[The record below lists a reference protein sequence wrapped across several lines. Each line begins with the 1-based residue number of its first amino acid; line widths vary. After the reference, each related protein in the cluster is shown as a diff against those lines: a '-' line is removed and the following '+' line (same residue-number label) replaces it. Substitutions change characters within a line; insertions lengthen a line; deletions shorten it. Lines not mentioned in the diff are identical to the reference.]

1 VIRTIG
7 ILGGGQLGRMLTLE
21 AKRMGYRVVTLEP
34 FPDSPTGQ
42 IADEQLVA
50 AYDDLRAIGELGA
63 RSDVVTYEFENIPL
77 ESVRALEA
85 DRRMVDPNASVLRI
99 TQERIL
105 EKTFVRDCGIPTA
118 DFAPVRDRAEFDA
131 ALATI
136 GFPAV
141 LKTTM
146 GGYDGKGQ
154 WVVRDRAAA
163 EKAFAEAGGRALIWE
178 RLIAFDRELSIIATR
193 DEGGDVVAFPVSE
206 NVHDHG
212 VLAMTIVPGRVSP
225 AIAERAHAY
234 ANTIATKL
242 GIVGTFCVE
251 FFQAGDD
258 LLVNE
263 IAPRVHNSGHYS
275 LDATQISQYEMHV
288 RAICGLPLVKPD
300 PRHGRRRSSRRRH
313 GDSARSESEAAHVR
327 QSERSAAPQDGA
339 LHGSRNVDRR
349 CDRAREHGARG
360 LALGRRPRHF
370 TQLERWTRTRR
381 CCGKRTQRCGRSTRV
396 PATTSIAT
404 WSIRRRSWRYYRR

>member
-21 AKRMGYRVVTLEP
+21 AKRMGYRVVALEP
-34 FPDSPTGQ
+34 FPNSPTGQ
-42 IADEQLVA
+42 VADEQLVA

-77 ESVRALEA
+77 ASVLALEA
-85 DRRMVDPNASVLRI
+85 DRRLVDPNAAVLRI

-118 DFAPVRDRAEFDA
+118 DFAPVRTPDELANAER
-131 ALATI
+131 TI

-154 WVVRDRAAA
+154 WVVRDRA
-163 EKAFAEAGGRALIWE
+163 EADDAWREAKGRALIWE
-178 RLIAFDRELSIIATR
+178 RLIPFERELSIIATR
-193 DEGGDVVAFPVSE
+193 DQTGNVVTFPVSE

-212 VLAMTIVPGRVSP
+212 VLAMTIVPGRVPP

-234 ANTIATKL
+234 ARTIAARL
-242 GIVGTFCVE
+242 GIIGTFCVE
-251 FFQAGDD
+251 FFHAGDE

-275 LDATQISQYEMHV
+275 LDATQISQYELHV
-288 RAICGLPLVKPD
+288 RAICGLPLVAPALFAPAVMVNILGTGEGDRLGGIEDVLTD
-300 PRHGRRRSSRRRH
+300 PQLKLHIYGKAHAAMRRKMAHFTVLGTSI
-313 GDSARSESEAAHVR
+313 DDVIARA
-327 QSERSAAPQDGA
+327 ERARAA
-339 LHGSRNVDRR
+339 LHWIDERVTSR
-349 CDRAREHGARG
+349 
-360 LALGRRPRHF
+360 
-370 TQLERWTRTRR
+370 T
-381 CCGKRTQRCGRSTRV
+381 
-396 PATTSIAT
+396 
-404 WSIRRRSWRYYRR
+404 

>member
-21 AKRMGYRVVTLEP
+21 AKRMGYRVVALEP
-34 FPDSPTGQ
+34 FPNSPTGQ
-42 IADEQLVA
+42 VADEQLVA

-77 ESVRALEA
+77 ASVLALEA
-85 DRRMVDPNASVLRI
+85 DRRLVDPNAAVLRI

-118 DFAPVRDRAEFDA
+118 DFAPVRTPDELANAER
-131 ALATI
+131 TI

-154 WVVRDRAAA
+154 WVVRDRA
-163 EKAFAEAGGRALIWE
+163 EADDAWREAKGRALIWE
-178 RLIAFDRELSIIATR
+178 RLIPFERELSIIATR
-193 DEGGDVVAFPVSE
+193 DQTGNVVTFPVSE

-212 VLAMTIVPGRVSP
+212 VLAMTIVPGRVPP

-234 ANTIATKL
+234 ARTIAARL
-242 GIVGTFCVE
+242 GIIGTFCVE
-251 FFQAGDD
+251 FFHAGDE

-275 LDATQISQYEMHV
+275 LDATQISQYELHV
-288 RAICGLPLVKPD
+288 RAICGLPLVAPALFAPAVMVNILGTGEGDRLGGIEDVLTD
-300 PRHGRRRSSRRRH
+300 PQLKLHIYGK
-313 GDSARSESEAAHVR
+313 AHR
-327 QSERSAAPQDGA
+327 
-339 LHGSRNVDRR
+339 
-349 CDRAREHGARG
+349 
-360 LALGRRPRHF
+360 
-370 TQLERWTRTRR
+370 
-381 CCGKRTQRCGRSTRV
+381 
-396 PATTSIAT
+396 
-404 WSIRRRSWRYYRR
+404 

>member
-63 RSDVVTYEFENIPL
+63 RSDIVTYEFENIPL
-77 ESVRALEA
+77 ESVLALEA
-85 DRRMVDPNASVLRI
+85 DRRLVDPNAAVLRI

-105 EKTFVRDCGIPTA
+105 EKTFVRECGIPTA

-136 GFPAV
+136 GFPGV

-163 EKAFAEAGGRALIWE
+163 EAAFAEAGGAALIWE

-193 DEGGDVVAFPVSE
+193 DEGGDVVSFPVSE

-212 VLAMTIVPGRVSP
+212 VLAMTIVPGRVPP

-234 ANTIATKL
+234 AKTIATQL

-251 FFQAGDD
+251 FFQAGDA

-275 LDATQISQYEMHV
+275 LDATQISQYELHV
-288 RAICGLPLVKPD
+288 RAICGLPLVTPKLFAPAVMVNILGTGEGNQLEGVREILRDPD
-300 PRHGRRRSSRRRH
+300 LKLHVYGKANAALRRKMAHFTVLGESI
-313 GDSARSESEAAHVR
+313 DDAIARA
-327 QSERSAAPQDGA
+327 
-339 LHGSRNVDRR
+339 
-349 CDRAREHGARG
+349 DRARA
-360 LALGRRPRHF
+360 ALYWADDRV
-370 TQLERWTRTRR
+370 TSRT
-381 CCGKRTQRCGRSTRV
+381 
-396 PATTSIAT
+396 
-404 WSIRRRSWRYYRR
+404 

>member
-34 FPDSPTGQ
+34 FPNSPTGQ

-63 RSDVVTYEFENIPL
+63 RSDIVTYEFENIPL
-77 ESVRALEA
+77 ESVLALEA
-85 DRRMVDPNASVLRI
+85 DRRLVDPNAAVLRI

-105 EKTFVRDCGIPTA
+105 EKTFVRECGIPTA
-118 DFAPVRDRAEFDA
+118 DFAPVRDRNEFEA
-131 ALATI
+131 ALAQI

-163 EKAFAEAGGRALIWE
+163 EAALEEARGRALIWE

-212 VLAMTIVPGRVSP
+212 VLAMTIVPGRVP
-225 AIAERAHAY
+225 GAIAERAHAY
-234 ANTIATKL
+234 AKTIATRL

-251 FFQAGDD
+251 FFQAGDE

-275 LDATQISQYEMHV
+275 LDATQISQYELHV
-288 RAICGLPLVKPD
+288 RAICGLPLVTPALFAPAVMVNILGTGEGNQLEGVREILRD
-300 PRHGRRRSSRRRH
+300 PNLKLHMYGKTNASLRRKMAHFTVLGESV
-313 GDSARSESEAAHVR
+313 DDAIARA
-327 QSERSAAPQDGA
+327 ERARAA
-339 LHGSRNVDRR
+339 LHWADDRVTSR
-349 CDRAREHGARG
+349 
-360 LALGRRPRHF
+360 
-370 TQLERWTRTRR
+370 T
-381 CCGKRTQRCGRSTRV
+381 
-396 PATTSIAT
+396 
-404 WSIRRRSWRYYRR
+404 